1 MKKFTPL
8 AKGLFTG
15 IAMLLFSFAL
25 YYLKWYRYNGLGY
38 LVYVIYAAGIIWTLI
53 EHSQMAQFTGKFQE
67 LFAQGFRCFI
77 IVTLIMVIYTAVFSL
92 THPQMAEENAIHY
105 REYLIK
111 EEKSKTPAE
120 VEETVANFKKR
131 FTTQQVSSSIFG
143 TLIIGAI
150 FTLAGAGFI
159 MLRRNNPWT

>member
-15 IAMLLFSFAL
+15 IAMVIFSFAL
-25 YYLKWYRYNGLGY
+25 YYFKWYRFNGLGY
-38 LVYVIYAAGIIWTLI
+38 LVYLLYAAGITWTLI
-53 EHSQMAQFTGKFQE
+53 EHSQMAQFSGKFQE

-77 IVTLIMVIYTAVFSL
+77 IVTLLMVIYTAIFSI
-92 THPQMAEENAIHY
+92 THPKMAEDNAIHL
-105 REYLIK
+105 REYLVK
-111 EEKSKTPAE
+111 EKNKTPAE
-120 VEETVANFKKR
+120 IEVAVANSKKQ
-131 FTTQQVSSSIFG
+131 FTTQQVYSSIFG
-143 TLIIGAI
+143 TLIIGSI

>member
-15 IAMLLFSFAL
+15 IAMLIFSL
-25 YYLKWYRYNGLGY
+25 CMYYFKLNRYNGLEY
-38 LVYVIYAAGIIWTLI
+38 LMYVIYAAGIIWTLI
-53 EHSQMAQFTGKFQE
+53 EHSQMAQFTGKFKE
-67 LFAQGFRCFI
+67 LFGQGFRCFI
-77 IVTLIMVIYTAVFSL
+77 IVTLIMVVFTAIFSL
-92 THPQMAEENAIHY
+92 THPEMAEENAVHY

-111 EEKSKTPAE
+111 QKNRSPAE
-120 VEETVANFKKR
+120 IDKDVAAAKKQ
-131 FTTQQVSSSIFG
+131 FTTQLVSTSIFG
-143 TLIIGAI
+143 YLIIGSI